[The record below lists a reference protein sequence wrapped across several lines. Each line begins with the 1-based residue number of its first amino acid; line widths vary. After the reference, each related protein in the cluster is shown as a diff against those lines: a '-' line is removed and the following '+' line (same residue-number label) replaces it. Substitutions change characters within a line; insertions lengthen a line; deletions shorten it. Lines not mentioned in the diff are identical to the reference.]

1 MEKKSAGE
9 LFSRLDEIVAT
20 LRSPEGCP
28 WDREQTLKTISP
40 YLIEETFEAVE
51 AIEEED
57 RGLLKEELGDILLEV
72 VLLARIASEEKAF
85 TVEDSLESICEK
97 LIRRHPHVFGE
108 EKWRGAEELQ
118 RSWSRIKAL
127 EKPKRGLLEGVP
139 RSLPALHR
147 ARRISEKAAS
157 VGFDW
162 ESARGVV
169 LKIREECEELTAAI
183 EAKDSV
189 SAEEELG
196 DILFAVV
203 NLGRHLGVDAETAL
217 HRTTEKFTRRF
228 SYLEKVLKDSG
239 RTPADATSA
248 EMEELWLE
256 AKKAERKGAS

>member
-9 LFSRLDEIVAT
+9 LFSRLDEIVAV

-28 WDREQTLKTISP
+28 WDREQTLRTISP

-51 AIEEED
+51 AIEEGD
-57 RGLLKEELGDILLEV
+57 NALLKEELGDILLEV
-72 VLLARIASEEKAF
+72 VLLARIASGEGSF

-97 LIRRHPHVFGE
+97 LIRRHPHVFGG
-108 EKWRGAEELQ
+108 EKWNGPEELQ

-162 ESARGVV
+162 ESAKGVL
-169 LKIREECEELTAAI
+169 LKIREECEELTEAI
-183 EAKDSV
+183 EARDSN

-203 NLGRHLGVDAETAL
+203 NLGRRLGVDAETAL
-217 HRTTEKFTRRF
+217 HRTTEKFASRF
-228 SYLEKVLKDSG
+228 AYLEKILKDTGKS
-239 RTPADATSA
+239 PADATLD
-248 EMEELWLE
+248 EMENLWQE
-256 AKKAERKGAS
+256 AKKAERE